1 MKGDFTLSSRPGA
14 LECTVT
20 IPADAMTLRA
30 LVLVGVAGLITG
42 PPEGGRYATLG
53 LITGP
58 PEGGRHTDRSAAITA
73 GSDPLVLRTFDDD
86 PAGAAPPGFAFAV
99 ARGAEPAR
107 WIVERQ
113 GDNGVLIHRGSD
125 RGQGFALAVLEKP
138 ALASVEASVRLRLAG
153 GARTGGLVWHY
164 RDPDNYFLARL
175 DLGVQDLAL
184 YRVVRGNRVRLED
197 EDDLELDPDAWYTL
211 KVRHEGERIRIYLGG
226 IKVIEEYDRSQP
238 AAGRVGLWSADDSL
252 GWFDDVRV
260 GGGNGRRHE
269 DSGR

>member
-1 MKGDFTLSSRPGA
+1 MFHEARMKGDFTLSSRPGA

-20 IPADAMTLRA
+20 IPAGAMTFRA

-42 PPEGGRYATLG
+42 PPEGGRYAT
-53 LITGP
+53 
-58 PEGGRHTDRSAAITA
+58 
-73 GSDPLVLRTFDDD
+73 DPAVLRTFDDD
-86 PAGAAPPGFAFAV
+86 PAGAAPPGFTFAV
-99 ARGAEPAR
+99 ARGAEAPR

-113 GDNGVLIHRGSD
+113 TDNGVLVHRPGD
-125 RGQGFALAVLEKP
+125 GGQGFALAVLDEP
-138 ALASVEASVRLRLAG
+138 ALDAVDLSVRMRLAG

-211 KVRHEGERIRIYLGG
+211 KVRHEGERIRVYLGG

-238 AAGRVGLWSADDSL
+238 VAGRVGLWSADDSL